1 MGYLTEAD
9 ALVKNATEVINTIY
23 STNFSQYLQGLGQ
36 PILGIWFNYNSS
48 VSSVD
53 IGTFDID
60 HLIGPESPVRYNKIL
75 NCPVYGATR
84 DLIPEMNQGDGGLLD
99 LNIEIEVT
107 LLPNSF
113 KPSPYDYF
121 LYEFGPVEARRTVL
135 FRINNI
141 QLSSIRS
148 NSYYKV
154 NMHMIEIDANEQLE
168 GLSRQV
174 VKTFRVDLDRI
185 GTNENCLIEDVV
197 FEKCKDVLKLI
208 RYLEDQYMNLF
219 YSDKYNSVLFRP
231 EAEGQIIY
239 DPYLIQF
246 IIHSKMFESIRG
258 SVTMVVFDQ
267 SYGFTR
273 DYNRTFYRAIETRR
287 ITDIKED
294 LYADPEH
301 FTRKTVNPFAY
312 YGEEFAYK
320 ITVRED
326 PDNTGVGTK
335 YNDYPFIQSIKD
347 NMDEGLNPIEGSIV
361 RYFNS
366 EDFTRL
372 FNDTD
377 LSWLD
382 NLVMD
387 YSEYYLELMPI
398 TIFLLRKYY
407 EGIHDSH

>member
-1 MGYLTEAD
+1 
-9 ALVKNATEVINTIY
+9 
-23 STNFSQYLQGLGQ
+23 
-36 PILGIWFNYNSS
+36 
-48 VSSVD
+48 
-53 IGTFDID
+53 
-60 HLIGPESPVRYNKIL
+60 
-75 NCPVYGATR
+75 
-84 DLIPEMNQGDGGLLD
+84 
-99 LNIEIEVT
+99 
-107 LLPNSF
+107 
-113 KPSPYDYF
+113 
-121 LYEFGPVEARRTVL
+121 
-135 FRINNI
+135 
-141 QLSSIRS
+141 
-148 NSYYKV
+148 
-154 NMHMIEIDANEQLE
+154 
-168 GLSRQV
+168 
-174 VKTFRVDLDRI
+174 
-185 GTNENCLIEDVV
+185 
-197 FEKCKDVLKLI
+197 
-208 RYLEDQYMNLF
+208 MNLF

-335 YNDYPFIQSIKD
+335 YNDYPFIQNIKD
-347 NMDEGLNPIEGSIV
+347 NMDDGLNPIEGSIV

>member
-1 MGYLTEAD
+1 
-9 ALVKNATEVINTIY
+9 
-23 STNFSQYLQGLGQ
+23 
-36 PILGIWFNYNSS
+36 
-48 VSSVD
+48 
-53 IGTFDID
+53 
-60 HLIGPESPVRYNKIL
+60 
-75 NCPVYGATR
+75 
-84 DLIPEMNQGDGGLLD
+84 MNQGDGGLLD

-335 YNDYPFIQSIKD
+335 YNDYPFIQNIKD
-347 NMDEGLNPIEGSIV
+347 NMDDGLNPIEGSIV